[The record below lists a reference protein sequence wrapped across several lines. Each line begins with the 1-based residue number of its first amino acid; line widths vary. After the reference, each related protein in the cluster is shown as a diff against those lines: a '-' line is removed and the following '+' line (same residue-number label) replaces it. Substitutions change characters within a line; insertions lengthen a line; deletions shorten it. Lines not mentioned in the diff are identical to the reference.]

1 MIFGVR
7 FMKYRIA
14 LSAFAAALIIFAG
27 YAALYIAPVDIRQ
40 GQVYRIF
47 YFHISAWV
55 STFTAFTVVFI
66 SNIAYLAT
74 RGERWDSLG
83 VSAAEVGIACCSIGL
98 ITGPLW
104 GKPIWGIWWTWDAR
118 LTTTF
123 IMWLL
128 YISYLMLR
136 GLLEDPRHRAS
147 LSAVFGIFAFLDV
160 PLVYMSNRWFPTQH
174 PGPVFF
180 GGTNSGADPMMV
192 KVLLLC
198 MTAVLV
204 VMIPVLIDRYRI
216 ECMSREMEELRQE
229 IELRSLDAQS
239 RPVKEAL

>member
-1 MIFGVR
+1 
-7 FMKYRIA
+7 MKSRIVF
-14 LSAFAAALIIFAG
+14 SAFAAALIIFAG

-55 STFTAFTVVFI
+55 STFTAFTIVFI
-66 SNIAYLAT
+66 ANIAYLAT

-104 GKPIWGIWWTWDAR
+104 GKPVWGIWWTWDAR

-123 IMWLL
+123 IMWML
-128 YISYLMLR
+128 YVSYLMLR
-136 GLLEDPRHRAS
+136 GLLEDPRRRAS

-160 PLVYMSNRWFPTQH
+160 PLVYMSNRLFPTQH

-180 GGTNSGADPMMV
+180 GGQNSGADPTMV
-192 KVLLLC
+192 KVLLVC
-198 MTAVLV
+198 MAAVLV
-204 VMIPVLIDRYRI
+204 IMIPLLVDRYRI
-216 ECMSREMEELRQE
+216 ECMSREVEELRQE
-229 IELRSLDAQS
+229 IELRTLDAQS